1 MVLGHFRR
9 DAEEPRVEVDVADPE
24 HKNLFWPDQVFEAQ
38 PDHRDVPVHT
48 AFVEVAE
55 DSPAVL
61 FRDGDPALGLPLL
74 RLERGKWVV
83 RGEAAGDKRPEQAFQ
98 ELEHTVECAD
108 ASSSSVFVENV
119 RRLAA
124 GEAPAEPVRYAGS
137 PAPSGEE
144 RQFGPVAAHGVLAEV
159 LLLLADKVRG
169 RLHNGDPFRR
179 CGLLASQRVPA
190 VVEFS
195 VDFRTNQIGV
205 FESLPGTLDT
215 VAAYAHPLEFVAGGV
230 KHVVKDVG
238 LFVLS
243 DLGGSEIDERCCH
256 K

>member
-9 DAEEPRVEVDVADPE
+9 DAEKPRVEVDVADPE

-38 PDHRDVPVHT
+38 PDHRDISVHT

-55 DSPAVL
+55 NSPAVL
-61 FRDGDPALGLPLL
+61 FRDGDPAFGLLL
-74 RLERGKWVV
+74 FRLERGKWVV

-98 ELEHTVECAD
+98 ELEHTVECAG
-108 ASSSSVFVENV
+108 ASSSSVFVENL

-124 GEAPAEPVRYAGS
+124 GEAPAEPVRYAGFL
-137 PAPSGEE
+137 APSGEE

-159 LLLLADKVRG
+159 FLLLTDEVCG
-169 RLHNGDPFRR
+169 RLHNGDPFR
-179 CGLLASQRVPA
+179 GGGIFASQRVPA

-195 VDFRTNQIGV
+195 VDFRAEQGRV
-205 FESLPGTLDT
+205 SLPFPGTLDT

-243 DLGGSEIDERCCH
+243 DLGGSEIDERYCH